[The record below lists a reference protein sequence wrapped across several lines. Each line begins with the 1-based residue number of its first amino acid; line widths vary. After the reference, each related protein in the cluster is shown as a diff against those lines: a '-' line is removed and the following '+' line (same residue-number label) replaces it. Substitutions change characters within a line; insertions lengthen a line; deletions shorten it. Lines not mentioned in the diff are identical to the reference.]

1 MKPWCRQTRTLPQQ
15 IKELKAELP
24 KPDEEGNRPSSPL
37 DQEISELEQV
47 PFSAQYS
54 LLYLTFTTLGWC
66 DTMTQ
71 SASNENASLSSHS
84 HAK

>member
-1 MKPWCRQTRTLPQQ
+1 M

-47 PFSAQYS
+47 PPLACPSA
-54 LLYLTFTTLGWC
+54 LHVALT
-66 DTMTQ
+66 
-71 SASNENASLSSHS
+71 HS
-84 HAK
+84 GVL